1 MTDNCLHFT
10 FALIM
15 AGNFRTVILEHS
27 KIVPFHCTL
36 HNGAKLGDLILL
48 SVAYKKQ
55 AILKP
60 LSHVKLKNPLNTL
73 FYFNTESRLQ

>member
-27 KIVPFHCTL
+27 KIVPFHCT
-36 HNGAKLGDLILL
+36 NGAKLGDLILL

-60 LSHVKLKNPLNTL
+60 LFHVKLKNCFKDFIL
-73 FYFNTESRLQ
+73 F